1 LSLAP
6 AAAEFVLSDH
16 TYSQV
21 FASAQGNEAAASDDG
36 RALHLTLGNGPALR
50 LPAEQLRAA
59 CRCAHCRRA
68 QIDGVFPVQFPSVAI
83 VGVAPIGH
91 YAVNLEFS
99 DGHARG
105 IYPWSYLAELA
116 GDRPA

>member
-1 LSLAP
+1 MLHVKLDTG
-6 AAAEFVLSDH
+6 AEF
-16 TYSQV
+16 
-21 FASAQGNEAAASDDG
+21 N
-36 RALHLTLGNGPALR
+36 
-50 LPAEQLRAA
+50 LPAEGLRAA

-68 QIDGVFPVQFPSVAI
+68 QIDGVFPGEFPLVTIAA
-83 VGVAPIGH
+83 VAPIGH

-116 GDRPA
+116 ERLPG

>member
-1 LSLAP
+1 MRLDTGA
-6 AAAEFVLSDH
+6 
-16 TYSQV
+16 V
-21 FASAQGNEAAASDDG
+21 FG
-36 RALHLTLGNGPALR
+36 
-50 LPAEQLRAA
+50 LPAERLRAA

-68 QIDGVFPVQFPSVAI
+68 QIDGVFATDFPSITVAQ
-83 VGVAPIGH
+83 VAPIGH

-116 GDRPA
+116 ADLPA

>member
-1 LSLAP
+1 LKLDTGAVCS
-6 AAAEFVLSDH
+6 
-16 TYSQV
+16 
-21 FASAQGNEAAASDDG
+21 
-36 RALHLTLGNGPALR
+36 

-68 QIDGVFPVQFPSVAI
+68 QIDGVFTSEFRSVSI
-83 VGVAPIGH
+83 VRVASIGN
-91 YAVNLEFS
+91 YAVNIEFS

-116 GDRPA
+116 ADLPH